1 MWMAHQSALKAAQA
15 SLNDETVT
23 AFAAW
28 PQPANPLMWQA
39 AARSNEHVY
48 LRSVRLNG
56 DQDDWREM
64 PALDPAL
71 AEALRQSTDVRTF
84 LDFMRY
90 GTASVEQGADGVT
103 IISLRDLRFDLRMRV
118 ELDRDSTVRVTE
130 VRWF

>member
-1 MWMAHQSALKAAQA
+1 MWMAHQSALKSAQA
-15 SLNDETVT
+15 SLNDESVT

-48 LRSVRLNG
+48 LRSVRLSG

-64 PALDPAL
+64 PVLDPKL

-90 GTASVEQGADGVT
+90 GTASVDRESDGTT
-103 IISLRDLRFDLRMRV
+103 IVAIRDLRFDLRMRV
-118 ELDRDSTVRVTE
+118 ELDRDMTIKSTE